1 MMNPA
6 LELKNI
12 HFSIG
17 NFPVLNN
24 VSLALN
30 VGEIHAVVGEHN
42 AGKSTLVRI
51 MGGEACPDRGQILV
65 RGKPFPRLT
74 IERALAARIGI
85 VHQDPQVIP
94 NLSALE
100 NIVSGT
106 IPGGVLRSRYLM
118 KAIQRCRRIF
128 GEYMG
133 VCPDLGVPLRE
144 LSPKEQQMVEL
155 ARVIYR
161 DSEIIIIDDVGRRFN
176 PQEMGVI
183 LQFLKEARKKGRSVL
198 FVDTDIDNVLAV
210 ADRVTTLRNGFVGET
225 GEARHLDRAKLLK
238 LTYNFALNL
247 EPDREG
253 RSPLVVSRHYNEQVL
268 ANLPS
273 GVIILDSANRVSLV
287 NRAAEQILDQP
298 ADALGTLS
306 LEELFGPPLST
317 AIQGELIQAVSSRKG
332 KTWDVLSLAPDLT
345 VRIKSVPYV
354 DDQGEFRGTII
365 LIENN
370 TMDSTVK
377 DYLAR
382 AEKISTI
389 AELAAGVSH
398 EINNPL
404 AIINNYLQILKMK
417 TLDEDTTEKLSR
429 IEGQLK
435 RITDI
440 TGSLLSFSRFKE
452 APLSRIDLVP
462 LLNEVG
468 VLLSYK
474 ISRKEIRL
482 NMKGVKGECW
492 VRGDESRLRQVF
504 VNLVNNSIEAVPVR
518 GKINISIE
526 RESGS
531 GGLNFMV
538 VSLQDNGCGIPPEIQ
553 AKIFDPFFSTKMTR
567 DNAGLGLSICQHI
580 IESHKGLLTFDSR
593 PGESTV
599 FRIYLPVG

>member
-1 MMNPA
+1 MDTPA

-17 NFPVLNN
+17 NYQILQN
-24 VSLALN
+24 VSLTLN
-30 VGEIHAVVGEHN
+30 SGEIHAVVGEHN
-42 AGKSTLVRI
+42 AGKTSLVRV
-51 MGGEACPDRGQILV
+51 MGGEVPPDRGQILI
-65 RGKPFPRLT
+65 RGVPHNRLS
-74 IERALAARIGI
+74 IQGALKERVGI

-106 IPGGVLRSRYLM
+106 IPPGVLRHKYILNNI
-118 KAIQRCRRIF
+118 ARCRSIF
-128 GEYMG
+128 EEYLG
-133 VCPDLGVPLRE
+133 SCPDLGIPLSH

-161 DSEIIIIDDVGRRFN
+161 DSSLIIVDDVGRRFN
-176 PQEMGVI
+176 PQEMSVI
-183 LQFLKEARKKGRSVL
+183 LQFLKEARERGKAVL

-210 ADRVTTLRNGFVGET
+210 ADRVTTLHNGFVGET
-225 GEARHLDRAKLLK
+225 EETRHLDRVKLLK
-238 LTYNFALNL
+238 LTYNFALNI
-247 EPDREG
+247 EPDRDP
-253 RSPLVVSRHYNEQVL
+253 RSPLVVSKHYNEQVI

-273 GVIILDSANRVSLV
+273 GVIILDGENRVSLA
-287 NRAAEQILDQP
+287 NRAAEQILDRT
-298 ADALGTLS
+298 AASLGNLAL
-306 LEELFGPPLST
+306 EDLFSPLSDEVRS
-317 AIQGELIQAVSSRKG
+317 ELVEAVSLRQGRS
-332 KTWDVLSLAPDLT
+332 WDVLVLASDLT
-345 VRIKSVPYV
+345 VRIRTMPYV
-354 DDQGEFRGTII
+354 DDGGDFKGTII

-370 TMDSTVK
+370 TMDSSVK

-417 TLDEDTTEKLSR
+417 TLDDDTADKLAR

-452 APLSRIDLVP
+452 APLSPIDLVP
-462 LLNEVG
+462 LLNEVT

-474 ISRKEIRL
+474 TSRKELRL
-482 NMKGVKGECW
+482 NMKNIKGECW

-504 VNLVNNSIEAVPVR
+504 VNLLNNSIEAVPVR
-518 GKINISIE
+518 GRIDMMIE
-526 RESGS
+526 KEEGS
-531 GGLNFMV
+531 GDLSYMV
-538 VSLQDNGCGIPPEIQ
+538 VSLRDNGCGIPHEIQ
-553 AKIFDPFFSTKMTR
+553 AKIFDPFFSTKITR
-567 DNAGLGLSICQHI
+567 ENAGLGLSICQHI

-599 FRIYLPVG
+599 FRVYLPVA